1 MLIRVLPPIAVG
13 LSAALLSGCGDTGSV
28 GPSVSTSPERRE
40 QATHLTLIAVNPY
53 VGRAR
58 YELRCDPPDGD
69 VPDPVGACAELAA
82 NPTLVTQPE
91 PSICRGGPFSHW
103 ELELSGRFRG
113 QPVNTQ
119 VSTCWTPQMALIR
132 RLGFGGGPP
141 PRLLPRRTR
150 RLADGERAT
159 YPSGELRPGD
169 LVTCLA
175 QGKRLEAG
183 VGFPAPGP
191 SRVGWDPHP
200 SVWLTVETRED
211 GSVHA
216 ECNTPQ
222 ATP

>member
-1 MLIRVLPPIAVG
+1 VTLIRVIPLIAAG
-13 LSAALLSGCGDTGSV
+13 LSAALLSGCGDTGTA
-28 GPSVSTSPERRE
+28 GPSVGASPQRRE
-40 QATHLTLIAVNPY
+40 QATHLILNAVNPH

-69 VPDPVGACAELAA
+69 VPDPVGACSELAA

-91 PSICRGGPFSHW
+91 PFVCHGGTFSHW
-103 ELELSGRFRG
+103 ELVLSGRFRG
-113 QPVNTQ
+113 QPVNTH
-119 VSTCWTPQMALIR
+119 VSTCWTHQMALIR
-132 RLGFGGGPP
+132 HLGLGGRP

-150 RLADGERAT
+150 QLADGERAT
-159 YPSGELRPGD
+159 YPSDELRPGD

-183 VGFPAPGP
+183 VGFRASGP
-191 SRVGWDPHP
+191 SNVGWDPHP